1 MKKLIVASVL
11 VWGMLFTSLPCNAQ
25 FFKNLGKALEE
36 AGKELLQGSTSQQ
49 QTASVRFSNLRLTY
63 DQIDAKNG
71 RKMLQV
77 HYTLRVDGLQG
88 HTLVPVLAIEIPQG
102 TFHKFANG
110 NDMKHEGNQLTC
122 SYQSTTF
129 NGQWQAIY
137 IDALNPLPG
146 KRTYYARIYLVDLTL
161 RKQIAASEYLTFTNT
176 GQQQQSAQQPRPQQ
190 QAQQQNKVYREAVYP
205 SGYWFKPGSESNSL
219 QIELIVL
226 REKGQEML
234 GEYSRWGKIN
244 VFTDKEDI
252 DGELDNPTKV
262 GDVYYFDIKS
272 NKGSGRIGL
281 YKKDASVHIAE
292 CSGVV
297 AKWVRKGMSLTPYPV
312 NGKEYDPTMAA
323 TTEEELEAIMKDM
336 NEEMLNDFVWWMKLL
351 YPNNPSAITSHLS
364 FEPQSKKFIRPKGN
378 DVRVR
383 ANANAKAE
391 VLEHVSEYD
400 ILPVIEE
407 NSSWYNTSK
416 GWISKTVAKPVTFN
430 PVTPAMMN
438 TNQCGRAFDLDTYNI
453 WRVQSPVGRTGLALC
468 VHNKHGVEYLRLG
481 KLVGNVFVFKYCVEF
496 RFELDEQN
504 SKTFKITKE
513 QGNEGTRVVVKA
525 GTDYCVRLKL
535 SDYQPWV
542 LDLSRLSAKGLLNI
556 FEDEISKGFTDYW
569 YMGSELLIGDYSN
582 FSM

>member
-1 MKKLIVASVL
+1 MKKTVLSTFMLMGLLVSSV
-11 VWGMLFTSLPCNAQ
+11 PCNAQ

-36 AGKELLQGSTSQQ
+36 AGKEILQGSTQHA
-49 QTASVRFSNLRLTY
+49 ASVRFSNLRLTY
-63 DQIDAKNG
+63 DQIDANNG

-102 TFHKFANG
+102 TFHKFADG
-110 NDMKHEGNQLTC
+110 NDMKHEGNQLNC

-129 NGQWQAIY
+129 SGQWQAIY

-146 KRTYYARIYLVDLTL
+146 NRTYYARIYLVDLTV

-176 GQQQQSAQQPRPQQ
+176 GQQQQSAQQPKPQQ
-190 QAQQQNKVYREAVYP
+190 QAQNKVFREAVYP
-205 SGYWFKPGSESNSL
+205 SGYWFKPGTESDPL
-219 QIELIVL
+219 QIELKVL

-234 GEYSRWGKIN
+234 GEYSRWGEIS
-244 VFTDKEDI
+244 VFTDNDDI
-252 DGELDNPTKV
+252 TGELDNPTKV
-262 GDVYYFDIKS
+262 GDVYYYDIKS
-272 NKGSGRIGL
+272 SKGSGRIGL
-281 YKKDASVHIAE
+281 YKKDASVHIAA

-297 AKWVRKGMSLTPYPV
+297 AKWVRKGMTLTPYPV
-312 NGKEYDPTMAA
+312 NGKDYDPTMSA
-323 TTEEELEAIMKDM
+323 TTEQELASAMEYV
-336 NEEMLNDFVWWMKLL
+336 NEETLSDFVWWMKLL
-351 YPNNPSAITSHLS
+351 YPNDPSAITSRLS

-391 VLEHVSEYD
+391 VMEHVSEYD

-407 NSSWYNTSK
+407 NAGWYNTPR

-430 PVTPAMMN
+430 QVTPAMMN
-438 TNQCGRAFDLDTYNI
+438 TNQCGRAFDLDTYNM
-453 WRVQSPVGRTGLALC
+453 WRVQSPVGKTGLALC
-468 VHNKHGVEYLRLG
+468 IHNKNGFEYLRLG
-481 KLVGNVFVFKYCVEF
+481 KLVGNVFVSKYCVEIQ
-496 RFELDEQN
+496 FELDEQN
-504 SKTFKITKE
+504 PKTFKITKE

-569 YMGSELLIGDYSN
+569 YMGSELLTGDYSN